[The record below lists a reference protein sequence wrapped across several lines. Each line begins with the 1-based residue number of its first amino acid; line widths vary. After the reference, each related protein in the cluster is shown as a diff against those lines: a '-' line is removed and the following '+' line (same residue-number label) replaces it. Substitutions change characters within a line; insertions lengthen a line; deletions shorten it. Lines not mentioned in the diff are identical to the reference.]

1 MADRSGSYVA
11 RSMGP
16 VGYRAFVP
24 KPLPPDPPIQVDHEL
39 LSLTSLADQALGKL
53 AATADYVPNP
63 ELFVFQYAYRE
74 AVLSSQIEGTQ
85 SSLDDLL
92 RLEASLKAGSPEVD
106 QEETLNYVRA
116 MNRGLEALKGGPV
129 TLDIVRAVHAELMSG
144 VRGHD
149 KRPGEFR
156 RTQNWIGPAGC
167 PVEGAIFVPPPPE
180 LLPDVLG
187 ALEWSAQPHTSL
199 PPLFVAGLAHAQFET
214 IHPFSDGN
222 GRVGRLLVT
231 FLLIQRRV
239 ISRPILYPSLY
250 LKRHRAEYYDRL
262 QQVRTMGDW
271 EAWLKFFLRAVRV
284 AAEDAFLR
292 TKAVME
298 LRERDRFRVMEPGG
312 AASAGVARALD
323 QLYQTPY
330 TSANQ
335 LAKTLSVSQD
345 TGARIIKRLEELG
358 ILIEITGA
366 KRDRV
371 YRYEDYHTV
380 LNQEAFATEAW

>member
-1 MADRSGSYVA
+1 
-11 RSMGP
+11 MGP
-16 VGYRAFVP
+16 AGYRAFVP
-24 KPLPPDPPIQVDHEL
+24 KPLPPDPPIQVDPEL
-39 LSLTSLADQALGKL
+39 LSLSSLADQAIGKL
-53 AATADYVPNP
+53 AATAEYVPNP
-63 ELFVFQYAYRE
+63 DLFVFQYAYRE

-92 RLEASLKAGSPEVD
+92 RLEASLKAASPEED
-106 QEETLNYVRA
+106 QQETLNYVRA

-129 TLDIVRAVHAELMSG
+129 TLDIVRAVHSELMAG

-149 KRPGEFR
+149 KSPGEFR

-167 PVEGAIFVPPPPE
+167 AVQDAIFVPPPPE
-180 LLPDVLG
+180 LLPDLLG
-187 ALEWSAQPHTSL
+187 ALEWFVQTETSL

-239 ISRPILYPSLY
+239 IGRPILYPSLY
-250 LKRHRAEYYDRL
+250 LKRHRTAYYERL
-262 QQVRTMGDW
+262 QKVRTEGDW

-284 AAEDAFLR
+284 AAEDAYLR
-292 TKAVME
+292 TKSVMA
-298 LRERDRFRVMEPGG
+298 LRERDRFRVLEPGG
-312 AASAGVARALD
+312 AAAAGVARALD
-323 QLYQTPY
+323 HLYQSPY

-335 LAKTLSVSQD
+335 LAKALTVSPD

-358 ILIEITGA
+358 IVVEITGG

-371 YRYEDYHTV
+371 YRYEDYHAV
-380 LNQEAFATEAW
+380 LNREAFAPDPG